1 MTNKSAKTI
10 RVIFKT
16 LLFFALIA
24 LGAALFF
31 HFVQNR
37 PEVKKQ
43 RQRDVKQVYVETRP
57 IEKTDA
63 TLTVDAMGTVSPKR
77 EITLKPSVSG
87 TVTRVGKH
95 FHPGGIVRE
104 GDLLVTIEETDY
116 RIAVK
121 KAESAL
127 QQAKADLE
135 QERGQQE
142 SARKELQY
150 YEKSGMDR
158 VTDKALVLR
167 KPQLKKAQARV
178 SAAEADLEQAK
189 VNLSRT
195 RIKAPFHAIIT
206 KTSVNLGAYVSSQQ
220 EFAVLHGTDTYWI
233 KASMPPDKLD
243 ALERLGS
250 GPAKA
255 VITSQTRN
263 YQWTGRVKGPTGRTL
278 EKSRMAEILVEVDD
292 PLGLETDAPALLSD
306 EYVSLELLAAERRDV
321 IAVARKHV
329 RDNHTVWILKDGR
342 LDIRRI
348 DPFWKNTETVL
359 VDKGLS
365 VGEHL
370 ITSDLSI
377 PVQGMPLKRKPS
389 GDGGLSAPIFPE
401 NRKPETQK
409 DE

>member
-1 MTNKSAKTI
+1 M
-10 RVIFKT
+10 
-16 LLFFALIA
+16 
-24 LGAALFF
+24 
-31 HFVQNR
+31 
-37 PEVKKQ
+37 
-43 RQRDVKQVYVETRP
+43 
-57 IEKTDA
+57 EKTDA
-63 TLTVDAMGTVSPKR
+63 TLTVNAMGSVSPKR

-87 TVTRVGKH
+87 TVTRVGNH
-95 FHPGGIVRE
+95 FDPGGIVSKGE
-104 GDLLVTIEETDY
+104 LLIAIEETDY

-121 KAESAL
+121 KAQSAL

-135 QERGQQE
+135 QERGQQK

-178 SAAEADLEQAK
+178 AAAEADLEQAK

-195 RIKAPFHAIIT
+195 RIKAPFNAIIT
-206 KTSVNLGAYVSSQQ
+206 ETSVNRGSYVSSQQ
-220 EFAVLHGTDTYWI
+220 ELAVLHGTNTYWI
-233 KASMPPDKLD
+233 TASLAPDKLD
-243 ALERLGS
+243 ALQRPDQ

-263 YQWTGRVKGPTGRTL
+263 FQWTGRVKGPTGRTL

-306 EYVSLELLAAERRDV
+306 EYVSLEILAAERRNV
-321 IAVARKHV
+321 IAVDRKYV
-329 RDNHTVWILKDGR
+329 RDNRSVWILKDGR
-342 LDIRRI
+342 LDSRRI
-348 DPFWKNTETVL
+348 DPFWKNKKNVL

-370 ITSDLSI
+370 ITSDISI
-377 PVQGMPLKRKPS
+377 PIQGMPLKRNPS
-389 GDGGLSAPIFPE
+389 GETGLSAPIFPE

>member
-1 MTNKSAKTI
+1 MNSKAAKVI
-10 RVIFKT
+10 RVVFKT
-16 LLFFALIA
+16 VLFFALIA

-43 RQRDVKQVYVETRP
+43 RKRNVQPVYVETRP
-57 IEKTDA
+57 IGKSDV

-77 EITLKPSVSG
+77 EINLRPSVSG

-95 FHPGGIVRE
+95 FYPGGIVRK
-104 GDLLVTIEETDY
+104 GDLLVTIEDKDY

-121 KAESAL
+121 KAQSAL

-167 KPQLKKAQARV
+167 KPQLDKAEAQV
-178 SAAEADLEQAK
+178 IAAEADLEQAK

-195 RIKAPFHAIIT
+195 RIKAPFNAIIT
-206 KTSVNLGAYVSSQQ
+206 KTSVNLGSYVSSQQ
-220 EFAVLHGTDTYWI
+220 ELAILQGTDTYWI
-233 KASMPPDKLD
+233 TASVPPDKLD
-243 ALERLGS
+243 ALKRLDS

-263 YQWTGRVKGPTGRTL
+263 FQWTGRVKGSTGRTL
-278 EKSRMAEILVEVDD
+278 EKSRMAEVLVAVDD
-292 PLGLETDAPALLSD
+292 PLGLETEAPALLSD
-306 EYVSLELLAAERRDV
+306 EYVTLELLASERRNV
-321 IAVARKHV
+321 IAVERKHV
-329 RDNHTVWILKDGR
+329 RDNRSVWILKNGR

-348 DPFWKNTETVL
+348 DPFWENREAVL
-359 VDKGLS
+359 IDKGLS
-365 VGEHL
+365 AGEHL
-370 ITSDLSI
+370 ITSDISI

-389 GDGGLSAPIFPE
+389 GDTGLSAPIFPE
-401 NRKPETQK
+401 TRTTETQK

>member
-1 MTNKSAKTI
+1 MTNKSAKAI

-16 LLFFALIA
+16 VLFFALIA
-24 LGAALFF
+24 LGTALFF

-43 RQRDVKQVYVETRP
+43 RQREVKQVYVETRP

-121 KAESAL
+121 KAQSAL

-220 EFAVLHGTDTYWI
+220 ELAVLHGTDTYWI

-243 ALERLGS
+243 ALKRLGS

-263 YQWTGRVKGPTGRTL
+263 FQWTGRVKGPTGRTL

-292 PLGLETDAPALLSD
+292 PLGLKTDAPALLSD
-306 EYVSLELLAAERRDV
+306 EYVRLELLAAERRDV

-359 VDKGLS
+359 VDKGLF